1 MIIMKQDL
9 VRILRDI
16 FTSSGYNVTD
26 SFRHDLIAERNGLKT
41 FIKLSYGP
49 DLTEIREFVSQI
61 TDGEGL
67 YVIAGEAN
75 NEVLRQAEASG
86 LKVWSRDD
94 MALKIGRAVLADM
107 EGSTAE
113 LDLLETSRKKPVNRS
128 DEIAKEAINAI
139 FGTGSSPHVEK
150 SALEE
155 PLVSRFSRPSAPVVE
170 RVTEVQYY
178 RPNATSSESE
188 GVEILETPDI
198 SETSGLSEVQ
208 DVPEE
213 PRVEAPVSP
222 VQKVPMDSV
231 IMSLHSPPI
240 NVSRDR
246 AVSIAM
252 PHVRGANTAILKFVP
267 FWQYHYSLGV
277 EHRYKS
283 KIIDI
288 SGDGSGCLNALN
300 GNLEEMRLTD
310 VRESV
315 VVPDVEYDVKMPV
328 TTNEEAQNQLLD
340 MIVDE
345 YTRDLRFDDSQG
357 EAIISEHKKFKPNPS
372 DINLQVDLVYV
383 PIWEIKGQ
391 RNSLEIN
398 AYSGEVLQNPVDD
411 DVEFV

>member
-41 FIKLSYGP
+41 FIKLSYYP
-49 DLTEIREFVSQI
+49 DLTELREFVSQI
-61 TDGEGL
+61 SEGEGL

-75 NEVLRQAEASG
+75 DEVIRQAEASG
-86 LKVWSRDD
+86 LKVWRRDD
-94 MALKIGRAVLADM
+94 MALKIGRAILADM

-113 LDLLETSRKKPVNRS
+113 LDLLESSRKKPVNRS

-150 SALEE
+150 SALEQ
-155 PLVSRFSRPSAPVVE
+155 PVSHFSRPSEPVAN
-170 RVTEVQYY
+170 RVTEIQYY
-178 RPNATSSESE
+178 RPSVSSSDSE
-188 GVEILETPDI
+188 DVEISGTPGILESPDI
-198 SETSGLSEVQ
+198 FEVPN
-208 DVPEE
+208 VPEE
-213 PRVEAPVSP
+213 PCLEAPASP
-222 VQKVPMDSV
+222 IQKVAMDSV
-231 IMSLHSPPI
+231 IMTLHSPP
-240 NVSRDR
+240 VSVSKDR
-246 AVSIAM
+246 AISIAM
-252 PHVRGANTAILKFVP
+252 PHVREANTAVLKFVP

-300 GNLEEMRLTD
+300 GNLEEVRLTD

-315 VVPDVEYDVKMPV
+315 VVPDVEYDVKIPV
-328 TTNEEAQNQLLD
+328 TTNEEAQKQLLD

-345 YTRDLRFDDSQG
+345 YTRDLRFDASQG
-357 EAIISEHKKFKPNPS
+357 DAIISEHKKFKPTPS
-372 DINLQVDLVYV
+372 DINLQLDLVYV
-383 PIWEIKGQ
+383 PVWVIKGQ
-391 RNSLEIN
+391 RDFLEIN

>member
-1 MIIMKQDL
+1 MKQDL

-16 FTSSGYNVTD
+16 FTSSGYDVTD
-26 SFRHDLIAERNGLKT
+26 SFRHDLIAQRNGLKT
-41 FIKLSYGP
+41 FIKLSYAP

-75 NEVLRQAEASG
+75 DEVLRQAEASG
-86 LKVWSRDD
+86 LKVWRRDD

-113 LDLLETSRKKPVNRS
+113 LDLLEISRKKPVNRS
-128 DEIAKEAINAI
+128 DDIAKEAINAI

-155 PLVSRFSRPSAPVVE
+155 PLVSCFSRPSTAVAE
-170 RVTEVQYY
+170 RVTEVQFY
-178 RPNATSSESE
+178 RPNVNSSESE
-188 GVEILETPDI
+188 DVEILETP
-198 SETSGLSEVQ
+198 ELSVTPGILEVP
-208 DVPEE
+208 DVAEE
-213 PRVEAPVSP
+213 PRVEAPASP
-222 VQKVPMDSV
+222 IQKVPMDSV
-231 IMSLHSPPI
+231 IMSLHSPPVS
-240 NVSRDR
+240 VSRDR
-246 AVSIAM
+246 AISIAM

-267 FWQYHYSLGV
+267 FWQYHYSLAV

-328 TTNEEAQNQLLD
+328 TTNEEAQKQLLD
-340 MIVDE
+340 MVIAE
-345 YTRDLRFDDSQG
+345 YTRDLRFDASQG
-357 EAIISEHKKFKPNPS
+357 DAIISEHKKFKPIPS
-372 DINLQVDLVYV
+372 DINLQLDLVYV
-383 PIWEIKGQ
+383 PIWVIKGQ
-391 RNSLEIN
+391 KDSLEIN

>member
-1 MIIMKQDL
+1 MKQDL

-16 FTSSGYNVTD
+16 FTSSGYDVTD
-26 SFRHDLIAERNGLKT
+26 SFRHDLIAQRNGLKT
-41 FIKLSYGP
+41 FIKLSYAP

-75 NEVLRQAEASG
+75 DEVLRQAEASG
-86 LKVWSRDD
+86 LKVWRRDD

-113 LDLLETSRKKPVNRS
+113 LDLLEISRKKPVNRS
-128 DEIAKEAINAI
+128 DDIAKEAINAI

-150 SALEE
+150 SALEV
-155 PLVSRFSRPSAPVVE
+155 PLVSCFSRPSTAVAQ
-170 RVTEVQYY
+170 RVTDIQYY
-178 RPNATSSESE
+178 RPNVSSSESE
-188 GVEILETPDI
+188 NVEILETPEI
-198 SETSGLSEVQ
+198 SEIPDILEVP
-208 DVPEE
+208 DVPQE
-213 PRVEAPVSP
+213 PRVETPASP
-222 VQKVPMDSV
+222 IQKVPMDSV
-231 IMSLHSPPI
+231 IMSLHSPPV
-240 NVSRDR
+240 NVSKER
-246 AVSIAM
+246 AISIAM

-267 FWQYHYSLGV
+267 FWHYHYSLAV

-300 GNLEEMRLTD
+300 GNLEEMHLTD

-328 TTNEEAQNQLLD
+328 TTNEEAQKQLLD
-340 MIVDE
+340 MVIAE
-345 YTRDLRFDDSQG
+345 YTRDLRFDASQG
-357 EAIISEHKKFKPNPS
+357 DAIISEHKKFKPIPS
-372 DINLQVDLVYV
+372 DINLQLDLVYV
-383 PIWEIKGQ
+383 PIWVIKGQ
-391 RNSLEIN
+391 KDSLEIN